1 MDSTEKNVRFNGK
14 VALITGAASGMG
26 LLTCQRLAEEG
37 ATVLMLDVDERSL
50 RERAAEIGADCMVTD
65 VRRYQEI
72 AHAVEYARER
82 YGRIDITVSYAGG
95 NASRVCREFKPFNNL
110 SIEAIDW
117 GIDVNF
123 RAPIYMARAV
133 FNHMVEQ
140 KHGVI
145 INIGSIDGVTGGDG
159 ADYSAAKSGLVG
171 LTKSIAL
178 MGAPHGVRCC
188 CVSPGPVLTR
198 KEMANMKT
206 PMGRAAEVAEVVD
219 LVLYLC
225 SDRAAFI
232 SGDNYLIDGAR
243 ACGAKD

>member
-1 MDSTEKNVRFNGK
+1 MDSTTGRFHNK

-26 LLTCQRLAEEG
+26 LLTSQQLVKEG
-37 ATVLMLDVDERSL
+37 ATVLMLDVNESVL
-50 RERAAEIGADCMVTD
+50 CEKAEAIGADYMATD
-65 VRRYQEI
+65 VRHYQEI
-72 AHAVEYARER
+72 ARAVEYAKEKF
-82 YGRIDITVSYAGG
+82 GSIDITVSYAGG
-95 NASRVCREFKPFNNL
+95 NASRVCKEFQPFNNL

-117 GIDVNF
+117 GVDVNF
-123 RAPIYMARAV
+123 RAPLYMARAV
-133 FNHMVEQ
+133 FNHMAEQ
-140 KHGVI
+140 KSGVI
-145 INIGSIDGVTGGDG
+145 INIGSIDGVTGGAG
-159 ADYSAAKSGLVG
+159 ADYSAEKSGLVG

-206 PMGRAAEVAEVVD
+206 PMGRAAEVSEVVD

-225 SDRAAFI
+225 SDKAAFI

-243 ACGAKD
+243 ACGARD

>member
-1 MDSTEKNVRFNGK
+1 MNGTEKQMDFEGR
-14 VALITGAASGMG
+14 VALVTGAASGMG
-26 LLTCQRLAEEG
+26 LLTSQRLIEEG
-37 ATVLMLDVDERSL
+37 ATVLMLDINETAL
-50 RERAAEIGADCMVTD
+50 REEAEAIGADWMAVN
-65 VRRYQEI
+65 VRNYQEI
-72 AHAVEYARER
+72 ARAVEYARER
-82 YGRIDITVSYAGG
+82 YGSVDITISYAGG
-95 NASRVCREFKPFNNL
+95 NASRVCREFTSFNNL

-123 RAPIYMARAV
+123 RAPVYMARAV

-140 KHGVI
+140 KRGVI
-145 INIGSIDGVTGGDG
+145 INIGSIDGVTGGGG

-206 PMGRAAEVAEVVD
+206 PMGRAAEVSEVVD

-243 ACGAKD
+243 ACGARD